1 MAEEESLTWDK
12 VLKKVEK
19 IFAINPRIRQES
31 HSLFYNCH
39 FLELT
44 SRLSLIVFSLAELK
58 KKHLFY
64 KLLGFIGTLSGSQN
78 VKYSPYQ
85 YASCCG

>member
-58 KKHLFY
+58 KKALILQAFRLY
-64 KLLGFIGTLSGSQN
+64 WYPIWVSECKI
-78 VKYSPYQ
+78 
-85 YASCCG
+85 